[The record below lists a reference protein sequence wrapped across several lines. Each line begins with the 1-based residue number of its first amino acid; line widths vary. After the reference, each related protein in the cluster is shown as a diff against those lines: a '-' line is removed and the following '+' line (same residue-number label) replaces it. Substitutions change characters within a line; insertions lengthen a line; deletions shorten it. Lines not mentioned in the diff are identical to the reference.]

1 MGHSQLIGRVAMKK
15 KMAKFKAEILMG
27 HKGAAVIVPFDP
39 EEVWGIAPKKVSD
52 IPGGKEGFLV
62 RGTLAGTKFEGWIG
76 KRWGRRFVLTDEQLL
91 ARAKVMVGDTVE
103 VVLAPRSSPLRPG
116 HS

>member
-1 MGHSQLIGRVAMKK
+1 MGRSQLIGRVAMKK

-39 EEVWGIAPKKVSD
+39 EEVWGLAPKKVSD
-52 IPGGKEGFLV
+52 IPGGKQGFLV

-76 KRWGRRFVLTDEQLL
+76 TRWGRRFVLTDEELL
-91 ARAKVMVGDTVE
+91 AKAGVKVGDVVELVLEPRAK
-103 VVLAPRSSPLRPG
+103 
-116 HS
+116 